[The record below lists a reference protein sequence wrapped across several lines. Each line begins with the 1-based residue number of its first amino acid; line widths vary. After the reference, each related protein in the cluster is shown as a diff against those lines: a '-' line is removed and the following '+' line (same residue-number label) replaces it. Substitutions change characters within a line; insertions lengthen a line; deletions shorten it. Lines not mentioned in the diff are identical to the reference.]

1 MTTNGKYQSG
11 KSGNAATQFKPGNRH
26 RWQPG
31 QSGNLAGIV
40 RSRLQFEES
49 FYEALL
55 GHGSANEVAGLLWEA
70 ARKREP
76 WAIQAILQR
85 LAPEAKQINI
95 THGMQDESH
104 IDYSRLSA
112 KDLDTL
118 EEIFERAAVP
128 TGTGEEGESAAQPEG
143 LRDSGMAGPGTE
155 H

>member
-1 MTTNGKYQSG
+1 MVNI
-11 KSGNAATQFKPGNRH
+11 
-26 RWQPG
+26 
-31 QSGNLAGIV
+31 NLASPAIPQLNLSRGIGTAGSQASRAIQLAS

-95 THGMQDESH
+95 THGVQDESP
-104 IDYSRLSA
+104 IDYS
-112 KDLDTL
+112 
-118 EEIFERAAVP
+118 
-128 TGTGEEGESAAQPEG
+128 
-143 LRDSGMAGPGTE
+143 
-155 H
+155 